1 MPFTTPDYTAVR
13 DAILRDIANQLPD
26 AAVGSDSDYAI
37 RANAVAA
44 AIEGIYQHQ
53 QWIARQILPDTA
65 DADYLERWAS
75 LYGLTRKAASLASG
89 SITFTGTPG
98 ATVPIGTE
106 ARDAND
112 VAYLTTAAGVIGGG
126 GTVDL
131 AAQAVVA
138 GTAGNADVGAALTLT
153 SAPSGIAS
161 AAVVVSMTGGAEI
174 ESDAD
179 LLARLLARIQQPPH
193 GGARHDYEA
202 WALAVAG
209 VDRAYVFPLRRG
221 LGTVDVVPM
230 PATGQP
236 SAQLV
241 SDVQDYI
248 DDVRPVTADCL
259 VLAPSDVQ
267 VDVTGTLSL
276 DGTRTIV
283 DVVAEI
289 NAAMAAYF
297 SALAP
302 GDAVVRTRIAT
313 IIGSVDGVTDF
324 VLSSPAANVITTVDG
339 STVELATLGT
349 VALS

>member
-26 AAVGSDSDYAI
+26 AALGSDSDYAI

-44 AIEGIYQHQ
+44 AVEGIYQHQ

-89 SITFTGTPG
+89 SITFTGTAG
-98 ATVPIGTE
+98 ANVPIGTE
-106 ARDAND
+106 ARAVND

-126 GTVDL
+126 GSVEL
-131 AAQAVVA
+131 AAQAIVA
-138 GTAGNADVGAALTLT
+138 GEAGNADAGAALTLT
-153 SAPSGIAS
+153 SAPSGVAS
-161 AAVVVSMTGGAEI
+161 AASVVSMTGGAEV
-174 ESDAD
+174 ESEAD

-193 GGARHDYEA
+193 GGAKHDYQA
-202 WALAVAG
+202 WAVAVSG

-236 SAQLV
+236 SAQLI

-259 VLAPSDVQ
+259 VLAPSEVP
-267 VDVTGTLSL
+267 VDVTATLTLSGVSL
-276 DGTRTIV
+276 G
-283 DVVAEI
+283 DVTDDI
-289 NAAMAAYF
+289 NAALAGYF
-297 SALAP
+297 ATLGP
-302 GDAVVRTRIAT
+302 GDTAVQTRIAT
-313 IIGSVDGVTDF
+313 LIGSVDGVSDF
-324 VLSSPAANVITTVDG
+324 VLSAPAANVATTVDNT
-339 STVELATLGT
+339 TVELATLGT
-349 VALS
+349 VTLS